1 MVKVRII
8 ILVLVAAVLAGCMQP
23 GKHPLRE
30 DDFKNP
36 PAAYKPRTWF
46 HAMSGNMTKAGLTK
60 DLEAIEKVGI
70 GGILLFNVSQGI
82 PNGPVKYNSAEHH
95 ALLRHAAA
103 ECERLGLSF
112 GVHNCDG
119 WSSSGGPWI
128 SPEQSMK
135 MVVWSETI
143 SQGGDVQLQLPQP
156 TTREGFYQDIAVL
169 AYPSLKSEVDDFENK
184 PLISASDQDFDVSLI
199 SDNRLDAETQIQQK
213 GDEGPWIQFEYEDE
227 KEVRSVFL
235 VFNDRNGEAILQVS
249 DDGKNYRS
257 VRELYKVRTGK
268 GEWAINDHF
277 APIKA
282 RFFRLKLNQS
292 MTFKEA
298 KLSATYSLHNVLGR
312 TSIART
318 EDKDLQ
324 PIGQPD
330 AEMIIDK
337 NKVIDISSG
346 MNSSGNLKTNLPAGT
361 WTILRFGY
369 TSTGAFN
376 HPASDEGRGLEC
388 DKFSR
393 EAFKIHY
400 VAFSKK
406 VIENTKSVAPNAM
419 QYIEIDSYE
428 MGGQNWTVDYDQKFR
443 HEKGYKLLEFLPLY
457 AGRFVESAEASEAV
471 LHDVRDLN
479 CDLMAENYFGY
490 FAELCRRDGVESYI
504 EPYGFGPLND
514 LDVGGKADINM
525 GEFWMNR
532 EMTMV
537 QSAVSASHI
546 YGKTVTSAE
555 SFTSRPEINWMGH
568 PAMAK
573 VSGDLAWTHGINEFM
588 FHRFAHQANTHVKPG
603 MTMNRWGFHFDRT
616 QTWWENAGADW
627 FKYMAR
633 GQYMLREGVP
643 VSDLLVFVG

>member
-1 MVKVRII
+1 
-8 ILVLVAAVLAGCMQP
+8 
-23 GKHPLRE
+23 
-30 DDFKNP
+30 
-36 PAAYKPRTWF
+36 
-46 HAMSGNMTKAGLTK
+46 MSGNMTKAGLTK

-277 APIKA
+277 EPVKS
-282 RFFRLKLNQS
+282 RLFRLRLNQT

-298 KLSATYSLHNVLGR
+298 KLLSTFSLHDVLGR

-330 AEMIIDK
+330 SEMIIDK
-337 NKVIDISSG
+337 SKIIDVSSG
-346 MNSSGNLKTNLPAGT
+346 MDSNGKLKTNLPAGT
-361 WTILRFGY
+361 WT
-369 TSTGAFN
+369 S
-376 HPASDEGRGLEC
+376 
-388 DKFSR
+388 
-393 EAFKIHY
+393 
-400 VAFSKK
+400 
-406 VIENTKSVAPNAM
+406 
-419 QYIEIDSYE
+419 
-428 MGGQNWTVDYDQKFR
+428 
-443 HEKGYKLLEFLPLY
+443 
-457 AGRFVESAEASEAV
+457 
-471 LHDVRDLN
+471 
-479 CDLMAENYFGY
+479 CDLAILQQGLSITRHLMKGGGWSVISLAGKHSKSTTTLLRKGHRKHQIRCAEC
-490 FAELCRRDGVESYI
+490 FA
-504 EPYGFGPLND
+504 
-514 LDVGGKADINM
+514 
-525 GEFWMNR
+525 
-532 EMTMV
+532 
-537 QSAVSASHI
+537 I
-546 YGKTVTSAE
+546 Y
-555 SFTSRPEINWMGH
+555 
-568 PAMAK
+568 
-573 VSGDLAWTHGINEFM
+573 
-588 FHRFAHQANTHVKPG
+588 
-603 MTMNRWGFHFDRT
+603 
-616 QTWWENAGADW
+616 
-627 FKYMAR
+627 
-633 GQYMLREGVP
+633 
-643 VSDLLVFVG
+643 